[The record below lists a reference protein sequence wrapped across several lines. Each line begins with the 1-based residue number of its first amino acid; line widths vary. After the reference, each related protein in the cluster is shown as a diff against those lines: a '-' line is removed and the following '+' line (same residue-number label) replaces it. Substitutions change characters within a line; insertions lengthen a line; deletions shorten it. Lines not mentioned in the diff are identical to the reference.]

1 MSKQTLNHTP
11 PKVPSKDIRNISKEY
26 KLNDLTQTLTD
37 RRTDG
42 RRDENYIPVAC
53 NASYARG
60 IIYTHLTEV
69 SGECDG
75 HKHP

>member
-1 MSKQTLNHTP
+1 MSKQTLNHIP

-42 RRDENYIPVAC
+42 EAKITYLSTC
-53 NASYARG
+53 NASYAGG